1 MARMGVDNLKS
12 NLSNVARVYLW
23 EVLFPNIIGGGADTE
38 TLLLRAQSTNLPARD
53 TGSIVVPYK
62 QTGGVA
68 YPGKVSFGDH
78 QWEVTFIEGE
88 DKAVFEAFYKW
99 VEKVVSARD
108 GVGNPVP
115 EVKVDVQLNLLNT
128 KGEQFLGIRLIGC
141 WIKTIGRTELSYE
154 RDEPLRFTVTLVYD
168 WWEEVS

>member
-23 EVLFPNIIGGGADTE
+23 EVLFPNVIGGGADTE
-38 TLLLRAQSTNLPARD
+38 TLLLRAQSTSLPARD

-62 QTGGVA
+62 QTGGVT

-78 QWEVTFIEGE
+78 QWEITFVEGE
-88 DKAVFEAFYKW
+88 DKAIFEAFYNW

-108 GVGNPVP
+108 GVGSPVP
-115 EVKVDVQLNLLNT
+115 AIKVDVQLNLLNT
-128 KGEQFLGIRLIGC
+128 RGESFLGIRLIGC
-141 WIKTIGRTELSYE
+141 WIKTIQRAELNYE
-154 RDEPLRFTVTLVYD
+154 NDRPLNLIVTLVYD

>member
-23 EVLFPNIIGGGADTE
+23 EVLFPNVIGGGADTE
-38 TLLLRAQSTNLPARD
+38 TLLLRAQSTSLPARD

-68 YPGKVSFGDH
+68 YPGRVDFGNH
-78 QWEVTFIEGE
+78 QWDVTFVEGE
-88 DKAVFEAFYKW
+88 DKAVFEAFYRW
-99 VEKVVSARD
+99 IERVVSARD

-128 KGEQFLGIRLIGC
+128 KGEPFLGIRLIGC
-141 WIKTIGRTELSYE
+141 WVKTIQRADLNYE
-154 RDEPLRFTVTLVYD
+154 NDRPLNLAVTLVYD